1 MSRTDRNFQR
11 MLETVD
17 HGAVTRNLLA
27 QEMLRNM
34 PRDTNRRTLPHV
46 IPGSTVDA
54 QGRPIPTDQQTPQV
68 FEDNEWIV
76 VDNVV
81 GRRLQEFHVHNRRK
95 SEANVQFIM
104 GQILSGRWVP
114 NVVSNTLSFSNEH
127 GLNGQ
132 HRIDAVVRIFED
144 PAIDQS
150 LKIPM
155 LFRVE
160 LGLPSNAFDVMDGA
174 LRRTLADTIYCNNA
188 VGAIDIKAVPDKLMA
203 TAARIL
209 TQYLNNTQS
218 IDPNSPVFLRTERAR
233 LQNSCAVPVI
243 QMYPELVVS
252 AAFVHG
258 IKGLTDVVKPHA
270 MTVAHMLISEMQS
283 ASAANTFT
291 RALVSGADLDADSP
305 ILYVRNLFANAAR
318 RQRRMEGLEMLAFI
332 LRAWN
337 LYAEGRVMT
346 RGWKSFNADG
356 TVPTPRKFSRQRSHV

>member
-1 MSRTDRNFQR
+1 
-11 MLETVD
+11 
-17 HGAVTRNLLA
+17 
-27 QEMLRNM
+27 
-34 PRDTNRRTLPHV
+34 
-46 IPGSTVDA
+46 
-54 QGRPIPTDQQTPQV
+54 
-68 FEDNEWIV
+68 
-76 VDNVV
+76 
-81 GRRLQEFHVHNRRK
+81 
-95 SEANVQFIM
+95 
-104 GQILSGRWVP
+104 
-114 NVVSNTLSFSNEH
+114 
-127 GLNGQ
+127 
-132 HRIDAVVRIFED
+132 
-144 PAIDQS
+144 
-150 LKIPM
+150 M

-218 IDPNSPVFLRTERAR
+218 IEPNSPVFLRTERAR

-270 MTVAHMLISEMQS
+270 MTVAHMLISEVQS